1 MKAVIAWMLLC
12 CCLLG
17 QERSVV
23 EILSE
28 QGDLP
33 MGRATIVSEDG
44 KAITAYHVVIDN
56 PQLKLGDIK
65 IRDRDGTIRRGAKFV
80 KGQKDNDLALIQIPV
95 WDGMEPVEIGE
106 VEGEVMVFDIE
117 WQQQKPKLSLEQR
130 NHYYFD
136 HRPYQGE
143 SGGPVFCNGK
153 LCGVVSG
160 GWFWIE
166 QDLIG
171 TLQRRQ
177 TWPLRAPKIPK
188 DFLK

>member
-56 PQLKLGDIK
+56 PQLKLGDFK

-80 KGQKDNDLALIQIPV
+80 RGLKDNDLALIQLPV

-106 VEGEVMVFDIE
+106 VEGEVVVFDIE
-117 WQQQKPKLSLEQR
+117 W
-130 NHYYFD
+130 
-136 HRPYQGE
+136 
-143 SGGPVFCNGK
+143 
-153 LCGVVSG
+153 
-160 GWFWIE
+160 
-166 QDLIG
+166 
-171 TLQRRQ
+171 
-177 TWPLRAPKIPK
+177 
-188 DFLK
+188 